1 MPRVR
6 SENVDGILLVT
17 LDNPDALNAWTMAM
31 QEQVVEAMAR
41 AASDP
46 EVGAVVLTGAGDRA
60 FCAGQH
66 LGETTRMTGADVDGW
81 LDGLRAAYRAVLGC
95 DKPTVAAINGV
106 AAGSGYQLALLCDLR
121 ISHAGARIGQPEVNS
136 GIPSITGAYL
146 TRQVAGLGL
155 TTEMMLTGRLLSG
168 TEAAAGGLVHQL
180 VEPGDVL
187 PTALE
192 RAAELAAKPAL
203 AFTLTKRSLRASVEP
218 GLWEA
223 FDAAAVVDRDAWD
236 SGQPQAVM
244 DRFLERSRSGGR

>member
-1 MPRVR
+1 MSGVH
-6 SENVDGILLVT
+6 SENLDGVLLVT
-17 LDNPDALNAWTMAM
+17 LDNPEALNAWTMAM
-31 QEQVVEAMAR
+31 QQQLVETMAR
-41 AASDP
+41 AVSDP

-66 LGETTRMTGADVDGW
+66 LRETTRMTGADVDGW
-81 LDGLRAAYRAVLGC
+81 LGGLRAAYRAVLGC

-121 ISHAGARIGQPEVNS
+121 ISHAAAWIGQPEVNS

-146 TRQVAGLGL
+146 TRQIAGHGL

-168 TEAAAGGLVHQL
+168 TEAAAGSLVHQL
-180 VEPGDVL
+180 VEPSDVV

-192 RAAELAAKPAL
+192 RAAELAGKPTV
-203 AFTLTKRSLRASVEP
+203 AFTLTKRSLRAAVEP
-218 GLWEA
+218 GLWAA
-223 FDAAAVVDRDAWD
+223 FDAAAVVDREAWD

-244 DRFLERSRSGGR
+244 DQFLTRSSSR

>member
-1 MPRVR
+1 MGTVGTVGTEKRGGV
-6 SENVDGILLVT
+6 LLVT

-31 QEQVVEAMAR
+31 QQELAEIMQQAET
-41 AASDP
+41 DP

-66 LGETTRMTGADVDGW
+66 LGETTRMTGADVDAW
-81 LDGLRAAYRAVLGC
+81 LGGLRAAYGAVLGC

-146 TRQVAGLGL
+146 TRQVAGHGL

-180 VEPGDVL
+180 VEPADVV
-187 PTALE
+187 PTALA

-203 AFTLTKRSLRASVEP
+203 AFTLTKRSLRAAVEP
-218 GLWEA
+218 GLWAA
-223 FDAAAVVDRDAWD
+223 FEAAASVDREAWD

-244 DRFLERSRSGGR
+244 NEFLTR